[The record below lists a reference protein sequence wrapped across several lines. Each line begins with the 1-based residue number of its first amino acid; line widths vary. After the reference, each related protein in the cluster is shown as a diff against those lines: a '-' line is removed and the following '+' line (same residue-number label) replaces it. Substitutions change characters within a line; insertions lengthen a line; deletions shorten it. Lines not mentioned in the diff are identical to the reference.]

1 MLARWI
7 VASLL
12 ILGLVAIALDL
23 SANVRYR
30 ARIRR
35 PPSVAD
41 VVTGRPDEPSPPH
54 SAEVEQAPSTAP
66 AITY

>member
-7 VASLL
+7 IASLL
-12 ILGLVAIALDL
+12 ILGLVVTALDL
-23 SANVRYR
+23 SANARHR
-30 ARIRR
+30 ARVRR

-41 VVTGRPDEPSPPH
+41 VVTGRPDEASPPH
-54 SAEVEQAPSTAP
+54 SAEVEKAPSTAP